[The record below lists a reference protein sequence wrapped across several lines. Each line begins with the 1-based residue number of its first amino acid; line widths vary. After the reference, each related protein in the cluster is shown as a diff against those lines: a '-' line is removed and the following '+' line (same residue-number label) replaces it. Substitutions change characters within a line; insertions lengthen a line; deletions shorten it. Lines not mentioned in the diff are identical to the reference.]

1 MDKKGKRYESLTKP
15 SMLLTRSSTIWRAA
29 LSLAAPS
36 QSALAE
42 MYNISRTTVR
52 HILCHL
58 CERGVLSQVNHDYQI
73 LRQPEVQDGFDGSSA
88 SLAEQNRLFEQAFFT
103 MINQRQLRAGERF
116 SELARAAGVSPV
128 VVREFY

>member
-1 MDKKGKRYESLTKP
+1 MARGFIP
-15 SMLLTRSSTIWRAA
+15 SPL
-29 LSLAAPS
+29 PS

-73 LRQPEVQDGFDGSSA
+73 LRQPEVQDGFDSSSA

-103 MINQRQLRAGERF
+103 MINQLSDHDRADARGTRQLQLGEPL
-116 SELARAAGVSPV
+116 SGA
-128 VVREFY
+128 

>member
-1 MDKKGKRYESLTKP
+1 
-15 SMLLTRSSTIWRAA
+15 
-29 LSLAAPS
+29 
-36 QSALAE
+36 

-103 MINQRQLRAGERF
+103 MINQRQLRAGSGSPNCNWRVPRASARSW
-116 SELARAAGVSPV
+116 SEN
-128 VVREFY
+128 FY

>member
-1 MDKKGKRYESLTKP
+1 
-15 SMLLTRSSTIWRAA
+15 
-29 LSLAAPS
+29 
-36 QSALAE
+36 

-88 SLAEQNRLFEQAFFT
+88 SLTEQNRLFEQAFFT
-103 MINQRQLRAGERF
+103 MINQRQLRAGSGSRTATGACRGRQPGRGQRIFTEIQP
-116 SELARAAGVSPV
+116 LQPD
-128 VVREFY
+128 